1 MNVRHLVRDWNVERS
16 DRMLALMEWSTQ
28 RDALVAAVRTG
39 NVEIVDRNLAHPAI
53 DKFMLKNALEAAAH
67 AGHVEIVDH
76 ILAYTA
82 IDKDTLWYVLSTA
95 AHAGHVEI
103 VVRILAVIDGYVLW
117 RLAAKETVKISDRRG
132 HTELASLIRQEL
144 RVAEVRVIY
153 ASKLDLPRDIVRK
166 IHSKM

>member
-1 MNVRHLVRDWNVERS
+1 MNVRRLFLNVRDWNVES
-16 DRMLALMEWSTQ
+16 VMEWSTQ
-28 RDALVAAVRTG
+28 RNALVAAVRTG

-53 DKFMLKNALEAAAH
+53 EKHALREALGAAARAGNVEIVDRILAHPAIDKFKLKNALEAAAR
-67 AGHVEIVDH
+67 AGN
-76 ILAYTA
+76 
-82 IDKDTLWYVLSTA
+82 S
-95 AHAGHVEI
+95 EI
-103 VVRILAVIDGYVLW
+103 VVRILAVIDGYARW
-117 RLAAKETVKISDRRG
+117 RLAAKETLQICDRRG